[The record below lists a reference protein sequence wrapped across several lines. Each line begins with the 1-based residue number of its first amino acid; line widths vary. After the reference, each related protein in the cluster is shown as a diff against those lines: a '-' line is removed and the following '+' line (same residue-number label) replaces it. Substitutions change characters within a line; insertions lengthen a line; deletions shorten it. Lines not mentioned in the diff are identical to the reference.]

1 MKNKIE
7 INGIPIIIER
17 KKIKNMYLRVLPPNG
32 EVKISAPLSISQ
44 KNIIKFAD

>member
-17 KKIKNMYLRVLPPNG
+17 KKIKNMYLH
-32 EVKISAPLSISQ
+32 IQ
-44 KNIIKFAD
+44 DMNI